1 MNSPSVNFY
10 FENNNVAPMVSPKG
24 VSNVLAVTT
33 KGPFEEPIL
42 CETLSAFQKIF
53 GKEIVPDGTVSNIER
68 ALKMGSKVR
77 VCRVK
82 GSSSSSPGYMKLLD
96 INVTETP
103 AVKASNIQANKF
115 KIEAAVAGVTG
126 NNLTYTIA
134 VDGTGEATVVR
145 TDNNIAITLLSTAKT
160 VGDLITLLSTND
172 DIRAMINGTG
182 TNATVVT
189 AITNPT
195 PLTGGADLI
204 STTNLIKGSTSQ
216 LQIILVDP
224 LNSLN
229 YITLSYNITT
239 KEYGSNIVSDYGY
252 NLNRDFYLQFNEVI
266 QNGISRVYVTQFTS
280 FNIDNT
286 INSNSVINTSLL
298 LLSTPSVID
307 GVSPM
312 VDQQSVIDFLQ
323 NTPNIMLSY
332 LTSTSSGDGIP
343 SYPNLDLDGSI
354 DVIKE
359 YNGWLGYVKIDS
371 ERLDTTKIK
380 VINEGTNGGAS
391 SSATWISAY
400 NKIKSENAYHL
411 ICSHMHQHIA
421 TDYVT
426 TLKTIAESVVSLF
439 DTELYIEIPKTNTDG
454 TFRTAAETKSA
465 VDTMKTIIGYHKNV
479 AYFGGG
485 IKLYNSD
492 GILKK
497 CDVLGTVIGLADVS
511 ADQYGPYYSFANQT
525 RGLVP
530 DAHGPVIENLGSPG
544 MVDTLNQFAASR
556 INIFIVKDTELAGAQ
571 TMLWHNL
578 TSINLESSDR
588 FLSVIGLQLYLKK
601 TLKPRLEKYLE
612 EPNTFSTW
620 KDIYLSNKKVFDDL
634 IGKAITVY
642 TWIGDQ
648 DAKNYSQLI
657 LNTEAEVRQGKYKI
671 KVSYKDIVTLQTID
685 IYLTIDAVG
694 KTVSIN
700 L

>member
-1 MNSPSVNFY
+1 MSSPSVNFH

-33 KGPFEEPIL
+33 KGNFEEPFL
-42 CETLSAFQKIF
+42 CETLTQFQNIF
-53 GKEIVPDGTVSNIER
+53 GREVVPDGSISNIER
-68 ALKMGSKVR
+68 AFKLGSKLR
-77 VCRVK
+77 ICRVS
-82 GSSSSSPGYMKLLD
+82 GSGVSAFGEAKSYDPSTGT
-96 INVTETP
+96 VGET
-103 AVKASNIQANKF
+103 ATNISIILEDPIDSTK
-115 KIEAAVAGVTG
+115 KIE
-126 NNLTYTIA
+126 
-134 VDGTGEATVVR
+134 
-145 TDNNIAITLLSTAKT
+145 
-160 VGDLITLLSTND
+160 
-172 DIRAMINGTG
+172 
-182 TNATVVT
+182 
-189 AITNPT
+189 
-195 PLTGGADLI
+195 
-204 STTNLIKGSTSQ
+204 IK
-216 LQIILVDP
+216 
-224 LNSLN
+224 
-229 YITLSYNITT
+229 YKITT
-239 KEYGSNIVSDYGY
+239 KEKGSNVVSDYGY
-252 NLNRDFYLQFNEVI
+252 NLNRNFYLQLKEVI
-266 QNGISRVYVTQFTS
+266 TNGIARVYITQFKA
-280 FNIDNT
+280 FNTDDSINT
-286 INSNSVINTSLL
+286 NSVINQALL
-298 LLSTPSVID
+298 LASTASVTS
-307 GVSPM
+307 GVETM
-312 VDQQSVIDFLQ
+312 VDQQSIIDFLQ
-323 NTPNIMLSY
+323 NTPNIT
-332 LTSTSSGDGIP
+332 LTYASITSSGTGVP
-343 SYPNLDLDGSI
+343 TYTELDLNSSI

-359 YNGWLGYVKIDS
+359 HNNWLGYVKIGAS
-371 ERLDTTKIK
+371 TLETPSIQI
-380 VINEGTNGGAS
+380 INEGTNGGAS

-426 TLKTIAESVVSLF
+426 TLKTIAESVASLF
-439 DTELYIEIPKTNTDG
+439 DTELYIEIPKTNSDG

-465 VDTMKTIIGYHKNV
+465 VDTMKTTIGYHKNV

-634 IGKAITVY
+634 IGKAITEY
-642 TWIGDQ
+642 TWVGDQ
-648 DAKNYSQLI
+648 DAKNYSQLV
-657 LNTEAEVRQGKYKI
+657 LNTEAEVRQGRYKI